1 MKNYLYLK
9 LFQHHE
15 KLYNNP
21 IDLILKSREIL
32 WRPLKLISFSEDVF
46 TSLLRWENKDD
57 TFVIEDLVVVEK

>member
-21 IDLILKSREIL
+21 IDLILNREAL
-32 WRPLKLISFSEDVF
+32 WRPFKLISFSKDAF

-57 TFVIEDLVVVEK
+57 TFVFEDLVVVEK